1 MKKTKFDIQ
10 SINSVIQNI
19 EPYSAEEINLNIY
32 NPPPPPIEPL
42 VKWRSLWPFLK
53 AALSKE
59 TESNSIDIDAA
70 VQRISEYQ
78 VIGDLPREKTL
89 KWSANAIV
97 IVDFDIRLSYLY
109 DDMNSLL
116 NQLLLLRGGKRG
128 GLQLFISVK
137 SYWKAI

>member
-32 NPPPPPIEPL
+32 NPPPPIEPL

-116 NQLLLLRGGKRG
+116 NQLLLLRGEE
-128 GLQLFISVK
+128 GLTTFLSL
-137 SYWKAI
+137 